1 MENAHT
7 NTNSTKISRIL
18 LNTQMIADEL
28 IDKQWTFLLNS
39 KDRTP
44 SIHSFELYA
53 GQSGFRDGV
62 IYILPRGR
70 AKGFPVDRYTYIT
83 SENIFGTA
91 PHIRNAERTDQELIN
106 ALIDIFDRYHQMEAD
121 INGVL
126 VGNGSLSD
134 LCRVGI
140 RYFKNPVYI
149 HDSMF
154 TVIALPEYKE
164 GMLQFE
170 RSDNGTS
177 IHIPLWLINDF
188 KFDEAYIDTLTKREA
203 AIWGMEEYPRNM
215 RSLYVN
221 IWDDQYYCG
230 RLLINEL
237 ETPLK
242 PGQFRLAEMLAE
254 YVKIIMLKDMQHP
267 QKIYSDYEDTVRTLI
282 RGGEPDRRDVNA
294 LLDILGWQEDDT
306 YICLKL
312 QSQSPDIQI
321 RSDSALRSKLTAVFP
336 RSFEFFHE
344 QRLCM
349 IINVTSDKRDGETI
363 KADLAPLV
371 RDSYMYC
378 GISNPITGLRK
389 LRTGFEQTDITLNY
403 ILFRSSRWTMLF
415 SECAPYYMI
424 RTLANTMAPVDLVSS
439 DIQKL
444 RAIDKEK
451 NTDYYHTLRT
461 YLENERSI
469 PKTSEALIIH
479 RTTLQYRL
487 EKIAQL
493 THLNLDSRDVR
504 MYLNISFRILDYV
517 DAIRPAAEQ

>member
-1 MENAHT
+1 MENT
-7 NTNSTKISRIL
+7 DINTNSAKISRIL

-91 PHIRNAERTDQELIN
+91 PHIRNADRTDQELIN

-121 INGVL
+121 INSVL
-126 VGNGSLSD
+126 VCNGTLSD

-170 RSDNGTS
+170 RFEDGN
-177 IHIPLWLINDF
+177 IHVPLWLINEF
-188 KFDEAYIDTLTKREA
+188 KFDEAYHETLTKREA
-203 AIWGMEEYPRNM
+203 GIWGKDQFPRNM

-221 IWDDQYYCG
+221 IWDGNHYNG

-237 ETPLK
+237 DSPLK
-242 PGQFRLAEMLAE
+242 PGQFRMAEMFGE
-254 YVKIIMLKDMQHP
+254 YVKIIMHRDQQP
-267 QKIYSDYEDTVRTLI
+267 QKHYTDYEDTVKLLI
-282 RGGEPDRRDVNA
+282 SGQTPSSRDVRA
-294 LLDILGWQEDDT
+294 ILDILSWEEEDS
-306 YICLKL
+306 YLCLKIR
-312 QSQSPDIQI
+312 SQNQALPI
-321 RSDSALRSKLTAVFP
+321 RSDSALRSQLTVTFP
-336 RSFEFFHE
+336 GSFEFFHE
-344 QRLCM
+344 QSLCM
-349 IINVTSDKRDGETI
+349 IINYTKDSRDVEEI
-363 KADLAPLV
+363 KSAMASVV

-378 GISNPITGLRK
+378 GISYPIRGLYNIKTGFAQADITLSHIEDTKDRWLMLFGECALDYMISKATQDMPAVSLAAPVLIK
-389 LRTGFEQTDITLNY
+389 LRT
-403 ILFRSSRWTMLF
+403 
-415 SECAPYYMI
+415 
-424 RTLANTMAPVDLVSS
+424 
-439 DIQKL
+439 
-444 RAIDKEK
+444 IDRQK
-451 NTDYYHTLRT
+451 NTDYYNTLRT
-461 YLENERSI
+461 FLKNERSI
-469 PKTSEALIIH
+469 PKTSEELIIH

-487 EKIAQL
+487 EKIQEL
-493 THLNLDSRDVR
+493 IKLNLENEDVR
-504 MYLNISFRILDYV
+504 LYLKMSFKIMDMV
-517 DAIRPAAEQ
+517 NKEAV

>member
-1 MENAHT
+1 MEILTPKNA
-7 NTNSTKISRIL
+7 NKPGRIL

-28 IDKQWTFLLNS
+28 VDIPWSFILNSTDKQPLL
-39 KDRTP
+39 KG
-44 SIHSFELYA
+44 FELYTGKKDLA
-53 GQSGFRDGV
+53 DGI
-62 IYILPRGR
+62 IYMLPKDGS
-70 AKGFPVDRYTYIT
+70 AGFPVDTHPYIT
-83 SENIFGTA
+83 TGDVHGAA
-91 PHIRNAERTDQELIN
+91 PHIRSVNCSDAELLN
-106 ALIDIFDRYHQMEAD
+106 ALLEIFERYHQFESD
-121 INGVL
+121 LNDVLINS
-126 VGNGSLSD
+126 GSLND

-140 RYFKNPVYI
+140 KFFHNPMYI
-149 HDSMF
+149 HDRMF

-517 DAIRPAAEQ
+517 DATRPAAEQ